1 MKVVFKNVLCTTD
14 LSDFSN
20 MSVYYGA
27 ALARVFEATL
37 HLCHVIDLPIVSVHG
52 EAFTY
57 PPDYAQTLKEDALQ
71 QLDTLMKPLRVKWA
85 PHVEMGAI
93 AHTVSD
99 LVDMTQA
106 DLVISASHGR
116 SGLKRLLLGSV
127 TEQLLRSIR
136 RPFLVVTAPEKRDDD
151 IAEQRITRDTVEN
164 FRLKKILVGSDFS
177 QDSANAVTYGFSL
190 AQDFQSE
197 LHLVHVVEPFAYSDA
212 LMPDP
217 MTAEV
222 RTDLDA
228 LLTGRLESLVP
239 AEARNWCDVK
249 TICLAGRPHEELVKY
264 AVLHAVDLI
273 ILGIRGRGLVETLL
287 LGSTT
292 DRVIRRVTCPV
303 LAVGS
308 AADAER

>member
-1 MKVVFKNVLCTTD
+1 MKVIFKNILCTTD

-20 MSVYYGA
+20 MSVYYSA

-57 PPDYAQTLKEDALQ
+57 PPDYAQTLKEDALRQ
-71 QLDTLMKPLRVKWA
+71 MDTLMKPLQVKWE
-85 PHVEMGAI
+85 PHVDMGAI

-99 LVDMTQA
+99 LVGMTQA
-106 DLVISASHGR
+106 DLVVSASHGR

-136 RPFLVVTAPEKRDDD
+136 RPFLVVTSPEKPDDL
-151 IAEQRITRDTVEN
+151 AEKKITQDTVEN

-222 RTDLDA
+222 QTDLNA

-239 AEARNWCDVK
+239 AEARNWCEVR
-249 TICLAGRPHEELVKY
+249 TSCLAGMPHEELVKY

-292 DRVIRRVTCPV
+292 DRVIRRVSCPV
-303 LAVGS
+303 LAVGPS
-308 AADAER
+308 TDAKR

>member
-37 HLCHVIDLPIVSVHG
+37 HLCHVVDLPIVSVHG

-57 PPDYAQTLKEDALQ
+57 PPDYAQTLKEDALRQ
-71 QLDTLMKPLRVKWA
+71 MDTLMNPLQVKWM

-99 LVDMTQA
+99 LVGMTEA

-177 QDSANAVTYGFSL
+177 QDSTNAVTYGFSL

-249 TICLAGRPHEELVKY
+249 TSCLAGRPHEELVKY

-292 DRVIRRVTCPV
+292 DRVIRRVICPV
-303 LAVGS
+303 LAVGP

>member
-20 MSVYYGA
+20 MAVYYGA

-57 PPDYAQTLKEDALQ
+57 PPDYAQTLKEDALR
-71 QLDTLMKPLRVKWA
+71 QLDTLMEPLQVKWA

-99 LVDMTQA
+99 LVGSTQA
-106 DLVISASHGR
+106 DRVVSASHGR

-136 RPFLVVTAPEKRDDD
+136 CPFLVVTSPEKRGDDL
-151 IAEQRITRDTVEN
+151 AEKKITRDTVEN
-164 FRLKKILVGSDFS
+164 FGLTKILVGSDFS
-177 QDSANAVTYGFSL
+177 QDSANAVNYGFSL
-190 AQDFQSE
+190 AQGFQSE

-222 RTDLDA
+222 QTDLNA
-228 LLTGRLESLVP
+228 LLTERLESLVP
-239 AEARNWCDVK
+239 AGARNWCEVK
-249 TICLAGRPHEELVKY
+249 TSCLAGTPHEELVKY

-273 ILGIRGRGLVETLL
+273 IMGIRGRGLVETLL

-292 DRVIRRVTCPV
+292 DRVIRRVSCPV
-303 LAVGS
+303 LAVGP
-308 AADAER
+308 ATDVKR

>member
-37 HLCHVIDLPIVSVHG
+37 HLCHVVDLPIVSVHG

-57 PPDYAQTLKEDALQ
+57 PPDYAQTLKEDALRQ
-71 QLDTLMKPLRVKWA
+71 MDTLMNPLQVKWV

-99 LVDMTQA
+99 LVGMTEA

-177 QDSANAVTYGFSL
+177 QDSTNAVTYGFSL

-249 TICLAGRPHEELVKY
+249 TSCLAGRPHEELVKY

-292 DRVIRRVTCPV
+292 DRVIRRVICPV
-303 LAVGS
+303 LAVGP

>member
-57 PPDYAQTLKEDALQ
+57 PPDYAQTLKEDALRQ
-71 QLDTLMKPLRVKWA
+71 MDTLMTPLQVKWA

-93 AHTVSD
+93 AHSVSD
-99 LVDMTQA
+99 LVGMTQA

-136 RPFLVVTAPEKRDDD
+136 CPFLVVTAPEKRDDD
-151 IAEQRITRDTVEN
+151 LAEKKITRDTVEN
-164 FRLKKILVGSDFS
+164 FGLKKILVGSDFS

-222 RTDLDA
+222 QTDLNA

-239 AEARNWCDVK
+239 AEARNWCEVK
-249 TICLAGRPHEELVKY
+249 TSCLAGMPYEELVKY

-292 DRVIRRVTCPV
+292 DRVIRRVSCPV
-303 LAVGS
+303 LAVGP
-308 AADAER
+308 ATDAKR

>member
-1 MKVVFKNVLCTTD
+1 MKVIFKSILCTTD

-20 MSVYYGA
+20 MSVYYSA

-57 PPDYAQTLKEDALQ
+57 PPDYAQTLKEDALRQ
-71 QLDTLMKPLRVKWA
+71 MDTLMKPLQVKWE
-85 PHVEMGAI
+85 PHVDMGAI

-99 LVDMTQA
+99 LVGMTQA
-106 DLVISASHGR
+106 DLVVSASHGR

-136 RPFLVVTAPEKRDDD
+136 RPFLVVTSPEKPDDL
-151 IAEQRITRDTVEN
+151 AEKKITQDTVEN

-222 RTDLDA
+222 QTDLNA

-239 AEARNWCDVK
+239 AEARNWCEVR
-249 TICLAGRPHEELVKY
+249 TSCLAGMPHEELVKY

-292 DRVIRRVTCPV
+292 DRVIRRVSCLV
-303 LAVGS
+303 LAVGPS
-308 AADAER
+308 TDAKR

>member
-37 HLCHVIDLPIVSVHG
+37 HLCHVVDLPIVSVHG

-57 PPDYAQTLKEDALQ
+57 PPDYAQTLKEDALRQ
-71 QLDTLMKPLRVKWA
+71 MDTLMNPLQVKWV

-99 LVDMTQA
+99 LVGMTEA

-177 QDSANAVTYGFSL
+177 QDSTNAVTYGFSL

-249 TICLAGRPHEELVKY
+249 TSCLAGRPHEELVKY

-292 DRVIRRVTCPV
+292 DRVIRRVSCPV
-303 LAVGS
+303 LAVGP
-308 AADAER
+308 ATDAKR

>member
-57 PPDYAQTLKEDALQ
+57 PPDYAQTLKEDALRQ
-71 QLDTLMKPLRVKWA
+71 MDTLMNPLQLKWV
-85 PHVEMGAI
+85 PHVEIGAI

-99 LVDMTQA
+99 LVGMTQA

-136 RPFLVVTAPEKRDDD
+136 IPFLVVTAPEKRDDD
-151 IAEQRITRDTVEN
+151 IAERRITRDTVEN
-164 FRLKKILVGSDFS
+164 FGLKKNSGRLRFFSGFGQCGNLRLQPGSGLSVGTSPGACGGAFCLLRRPHARPHDS
-177 QDSANAVTYGFSL
+177 RSANRFGCS
-190 AQDFQSE
+190 
-197 LHLVHVVEPFAYSDA
+197 
-212 LMPDP
+212 PD
-217 MTAEV
+217 
-222 RTDLDA
+222 RK
-228 LLTGRLESLVP
+228 
-239 AEARNWCDVK
+239 ARIVG
-249 TICLAGRPHEELVKY
+249 AGRSPQLVRCQNQLPGGQ
-264 AVLHAVDLI
+264 A
-273 ILGIRGRGLVETLL
+273 
-287 LGSTT
+287 S
-292 DRVIRRVTCPV
+292 
-303 LAVGS
+303 
-308 AADAER
+308 

>member
-1 MKVVFKNVLCTTD
+1 MKVIFKNILCTTD

-20 MSVYYGA
+20 MSVYYSA

-57 PPDYAQTLKEDALQ
+57 PPDYAQTLKEDALRQ
-71 QLDTLMKPLRVKWA
+71 MDTLMKPLQVKWE
-85 PHVEMGAI
+85 PHVDMGTI

-99 LVDMTQA
+99 LVGMTQA
-106 DLVISASHGR
+106 DLVVSASHGR

-136 RPFLVVTAPEKRDDD
+136 RPFLVVTSPEKPDDL
-151 IAEQRITRDTVEN
+151 AEKKITQDTVEN

-222 RTDLDA
+222 QTDLNA

-239 AEARNWCDVK
+239 AEARNWCEVR
-249 TICLAGRPHEELVKY
+249 TSCLAGMPHEELVKY

-292 DRVIRRVTCPV
+292 DRVIRRVSCPV
-303 LAVGS
+303 LAVGPS
-308 AADAER
+308 TDAKR

>member
-20 MSVYYGA
+20 RSVYYGA

-37 HLCHVIDLPIVSVHG
+37 HLCHVVDLPIVSVHG

-57 PPDYAQTLKEDALQ
+57 PPDYAQTLKEDALRHM
-71 QLDTLMKPLRVKWA
+71 DTLMNPLQLKWV

-99 LVDMTQA
+99 LVGMTQA

-136 RPFLVVTAPEKRDDD
+136 RPFMVVTAPEKRNDD

-249 TICLAGRPHEELVKY
+249 TSCQAGRPHEELVKY

-303 LAVGS
+303 LAVGP
-308 AADAER
+308 AADAGR

>member
-37 HLCHVIDLPIVSVHG
+37 HLCHVVDLPIVSVHG

-57 PPDYAQTLKEDALQ
+57 PPDYAQTLKEDALRQ
-71 QLDTLMKPLRVKWA
+71 MDTLMNPLQVKWV

-99 LVDMTQA
+99 LVGSTQA

-136 RPFLVVTAPEKRDDD
+136 HPFLVVTAPEKRDDD
-151 IAEQRITRDTVEN
+151 IAEQRITRNTVEN

-249 TICLAGRPHEELVKY
+249 TNCLAGRPHEELVKY

-303 LAVGS
+303 LAVGP

>member
-1 MKVVFKNVLCTTD
+1 MKVVFKNLLCTTD

-20 MSVYYGA
+20 LSVYYGA

-37 HLCHVIDLPIVSVHG
+37 HLGHIIDLPIVPVHG

-57 PPDYAQTLKEDALQ
+57 PPDYAQTLKEDALRQ
-71 QLDTLMKPLRVKWA
+71 MDTLMNPLHVKWV

-99 LVDMTQA
+99 LVGSTQA

-136 RPFLVVTAPEKRDDD
+136 CPFLVVTAPEKNDDSAD
-151 IAEQRITRDTVEN
+151 EKKLTRETVEN

-177 QDSANAVTYGFSL
+177 HDSANAVTYGFSL

-222 RTDLDA
+222 QTDLSA

-239 AEARNWCDVK
+239 DEARNWCEVK
-249 TICLAGRPHEELVKY
+249 TSCLAGRPYEELVKY
-264 AVLHAVDLI
+264 AVLHSVDLI

-292 DRVIRRVTCPV
+292 DRVIRRVSCHV
-303 LAVGS
+303 LAVGP
-308 AADAER
+308 ATAAER

>member
-20 MSVYYGA
+20 MAVYYGA

-57 PPDYAQTLKEDALQ
+57 PPDYAQTLKEDALRQ
-71 QLDTLMKPLRVKWA
+71 MDTLMTPLQVKWT

-99 LVDMTQA
+99 LVGSTQA
-106 DLVISASHGR
+106 DLVVSASHGR

-136 RPFLVVTAPEKRDDD
+136 CPFLVVTEPEKRGDDL
-151 IAEQRITRDTVEN
+151 AEKKITRDTVEN
-164 FRLKKILVGSDFS
+164 FGLKKILVGSDFS
-177 QDSANAVTYGFSL
+177 QDSANAVNYGFSL
-190 AQDFQSE
+190 AQGFQSE

-222 RTDLDA
+222 QTDLNA
-228 LLTGRLESLVP
+228 LLTERLESLVP
-239 AEARNWCDVK
+239 AGARNWCEVK
-249 TICLAGRPHEELVKY
+249 ASCLAGTPHEELVKY

-292 DRVIRRVTCPV
+292 DRVIRRVSCPV
-303 LAVGS
+303 LAVGP
-308 AADAER
+308 ATDAKR

>member
-1 MKVVFKNVLCTTD
+1 
-14 LSDFSN
+14 
-20 MSVYYGA
+20 
-27 ALARVFEATL
+27 
-37 HLCHVIDLPIVSVHG
+37 
-52 EAFTY
+52 
-57 PPDYAQTLKEDALQ
+57 
-71 QLDTLMKPLRVKWA
+71 MKPLQVKWE

-99 LVDMTQA
+99 LVGMTQA
-106 DLVISASHGR
+106 DLVVSASHGR

-177 QDSANAVTYGFSL
+177 QDSTNAVTYGFSL

-249 TICLAGRPHEELVKY
+249 TSCLAGRPHEELVKY

-303 LAVGS
+303 LAVGP

>member
-37 HLCHVIDLPIVSVHG
+37 HLCHVVDLPIVSVHG

-57 PPDYAQTLKEDALQ
+57 PPDYAQTLKEDALRQ
-71 QLDTLMKPLRVKWA
+71 MDTLMNPLQVKWV

-93 AHTVSD
+93 AHTISD
-99 LVDMTQA
+99 LVGMTEA

-177 QDSANAVTYGFSL
+177 QDSTNAVTYGFSL

-249 TICLAGRPHEELVKY
+249 TSCLAGRPHEELVKY

-303 LAVGS
+303 LAVGP

>member
-37 HLCHVIDLPIVSVHG
+37 HLCHVVDLPIVSVHG

-57 PPDYAQTLKEDALQ
+57 PPDYAQTLKEDALRQ
-71 QLDTLMKPLRVKWA
+71 MDTLMNPLQVKWV

-99 LVDMTQA
+99 LVGMTQA

-136 RPFLVVTAPEKRDDD
+136 RPFMVVTASEKRDDD

-177 QDSANAVTYGFSL
+177 QDSANAATYGFSL

-249 TICLAGRPHEELVKY
+249 TSCQAGRPHEELVKY

-303 LAVGS
+303 LAVGP
-308 AADAER
+308 AADTGR

>member
-37 HLCHVIDLPIVSVHG
+37 HLCHVVDLPIVSVHG

-57 PPDYAQTLKEDALQ
+57 PPDYAQTLKEDALRQ
-71 QLDTLMKPLRVKWA
+71 MDTLMNPLQVKWV

-99 LVDMTQA
+99 LVGMTEA

-177 QDSANAVTYGFSL
+177 QDSTNAVTYGFSL

-249 TICLAGRPHEELVKY
+249 TSCLAGRPHEELVKY

-303 LAVGS
+303 LAVGP

>member
-37 HLCHVIDLPIVSVHG
+37 HLCHVVDLPIVSVHG

-57 PPDYAQTLKEDALQ
+57 PPDYAQTLKEDALRQ
-71 QLDTLMKPLRVKWA
+71 MDTLMNPLQVKWM

-99 LVDMTQA
+99 LVGMTEA

-177 QDSANAVTYGFSL
+177 QDSTNAVTYGFSL

-249 TICLAGRPHEELVKY
+249 TSCLAGRPHEELVKY

-303 LAVGS
+303 LAVGP